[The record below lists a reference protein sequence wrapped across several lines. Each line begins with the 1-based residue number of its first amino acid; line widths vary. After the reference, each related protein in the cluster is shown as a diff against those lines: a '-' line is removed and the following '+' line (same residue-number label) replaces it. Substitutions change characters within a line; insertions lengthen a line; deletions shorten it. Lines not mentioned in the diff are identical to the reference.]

1 MIGVYGG
8 TFNPVHYG
16 HLRTA
21 LEVRECFELDDLKM
35 IPCRVP
41 AHRGEPDVSA
51 EHRLRM
57 LELAVAGT
65 PGLSVDRRELDRP
78 GPSYM
83 VDTLQSLAAELPGS
97 GLVLFVGADAF
108 TGLEGWYRWRD
119 LFDYAHIVV
128 MTRPGFQPS
137 VLGDFM
143 RARLAARRDELRDAR
158 AGKLFFQAVTLLDI
172 AATQIRR
179 IVADGTNP
187 RFLLPDAV
195 LAYIQQHQL
204 YRASST
210 PTET

>member
-21 LEVRECFELDDLKM
+21 LEVRECLELDDLKM

-108 TGLEGWYRWRD
+108 TGLEGWHRWRD

-179 IVADGTNP
+179 IIADGTNP

-210 PTET
+210 STET